1 MKISGITNNC
11 NFKSLHFGPTTEEH
25 RKKILMP
32 NIMKLNNIA
41 KNADVFISSEQFLM
55 VKGSDYQVTAPTLK
69 VTVSPIRDV
78 MTREPQKPKTSKILE
93 MSYTYRPDNSK
104 DAGDDFVSYVEGAVE
119 TITK

>member
-1 MKISGITNNC
+1 MKISGVTSNC
-11 NFKSLHFGPTTEEH
+11 SFKSLHFGPTTEDH

-55 VKGSDYQVTAPTLK
+55 VKGSDYQITTPTLK
-69 VTVSPIRDV
+69 VTVSPIRV
-78 MTREPQKPKTSKILE
+78 VKTREPQKPKTSKILE
-93 MSYTYRPDNSK
+93 MSYTYKPDNSK
-104 DAGDDFVSYVEGAVE
+104 DVSDDFVSYVEGAVE